1 MFKNIFCYKINL
13 ITYSYP
19 TPKLEEDTKLL
30 LNSACD
36 NIIKQDLN
44 RQIQTYEQILGVIH
58 TRYLDR
64 QTEEQIDRNKQ
75 IFDKNMIKKQNV
87 CQKYCLEGCKYT
99 ETELEEN

>member
-44 RQIQTYEQILGVIH
+44 RQTQTNEQILGLYIQGIQI
-58 TRYLDR
+58 DR
-64 QTEEQIDRNKQ
+64 RRKKDRNKQ
-75 IFDKNMIKKQNV
+75 IFDKNMIKKQKV
-87 CQKYCLEGCKYT
+87 CQKECLRVANIKEK
-99 ETELEEN
+99 N